1 MNIDVRHK
9 DLLRGLLYMV
19 GGIVLLLH
27 TFGLLQRG
35 VNVVLVILAILII
48 LYGFLKSGL
57 YDIVRGLGKK

>member
-1 MNIDVRHK
+1 MNLDVRHK

-35 VNVVLVILAILII
+35 FNVVLIILAILII